1 MDGYARFQALSAAQ
15 DAADERADIA
25 ARLEAAA
32 ARIDDAMD
40 KLRYALE
47 GAILRHD
54 DPDAG
59 EDDALHAETMAAR
72 AAALLAQ
79 VTA

>member
-1 MDGYARFQALSAAQ
+1 MDGYSRFHAPTL
-15 DAADERADIA
+15 ADDRRDIA
-25 ARLEAAA
+25 ADIRDRLEAAA
-32 ARIDDAMD
+32 NSIDDTMD

-59 EDDALHAETMAAR
+59 EDDALHAETMAAQ
-72 AAALLAQ
+72 ALALLAQ
-79 VTA
+79 VSA